1 MAAAFDLMS
10 TYAQLRDDGT
20 ALVTEGGN
28 AFWSTLDSR
37 PELHGGR
44 LLGATQQTKDW
55 PHWEMHPAGDEILI
69 LMSGAFALQI
79 ERADGGI
86 DTIEMRAGS
95 TCVVPK
101 GLWHRGLARE
111 PGTLVF
117 ITPGA
122 GTQHR
127 AVT

>member
-1 MAAAFDLMS
+1 MAEAFDLMS
-10 TYAQLRDDGT
+10 TYAQLRDDGS
-20 ALVTEGGN
+20 ALVTAGGD
-28 AFWSTLDSR
+28 AFWSSLDAR

-44 LLGATQQTKDW
+44 LLGATAQTTDW

-69 LMSGAFALQI
+69 LMSGAFALLI
-79 ERADGGI
+79 ERADGVV

-95 TCVVPK
+95 TCVVPR

-111 PGTLVF
+111 PGQLIF

-127 AVT
+127 PVA

>member
-1 MAAAFDLMS
+1 MADAFDLIR
-10 TYAQLRDDGT
+10 TYAQLRDDGS
-20 ALVTEGGN
+20 ALVTEGGD

-44 LLGATQQTKDW
+44 LLGATAQTGDW
-55 PHWEMHPAGDEILI
+55 PHWEMHPTGDEILI

-79 ERADGGI
+79 ERADGAI
-86 DTIEMRAGS
+86 DTIEMCAGS

-111 PGTLVF
+111 PGRLVF

-127 AVT
+127 AV

>member
-1 MAAAFDLMS
+1 MATGFDLMS
-10 TYAQLRDDGT
+10 TYAQLRDDGS
-20 ALVTEGGN
+20 ALVVEGGD
-28 AFWSTLDSR
+28 AFWATLGSR

-44 LLGATQQTKDW
+44 LLGCTKQTSDW

-69 LMSGAFALQI
+69 LISGAFDLQV
-79 ERADGGI
+79 ERADGMVE
-86 DTIEMRAGS
+86 TIEMRAGK

-111 PGTLVF
+111 PGNLVF
-117 ITPGA
+117 ITPGQ

-127 AVT
+127 PV

>member
-1 MAAAFDLMS
+1 MAMTFNLMS
-10 TYAQLRDDGT
+10 TYAQLRDDGS
-20 ALVTEGGN
+20 ALVTEGGD
-28 AFWSTLDSR
+28 AFWSTLDGR

-44 LLGATQQTKDW
+44 LLGATAQTGDW
-55 PHWEMHPAGDEILI
+55 PHWEMHPAGDEVLI

-79 ERADGGI
+79 ERADGAI
-86 DTIEMRAGS
+86 DTIEMHAGS

-111 PGTLVF
+111 PGELVF

-127 AVT
+127 AAG

>member
-1 MAAAFDLMS
+1 MADAFDLMR
-10 TYAQLRDDGT
+10 TYAQLRDDGS
-20 ALVTEGGN
+20 ALVTEGGD
-28 AFWSTLDSR
+28 AFWSALDSR

-44 LLGATQQTKDW
+44 LLGATAQIGDW
-55 PHWEMHPAGDEILI
+55 PHWEMHPAGDEVLI

-79 ERADGGI
+79 ERADGAV

-101 GLWHRGLARE
+101 GPWHRGLARE
-111 PGTLVF
+111 PGRLVF

-127 AVT
+127 AV

>member
-1 MAAAFDLMS
+1 MADAFDLMS
-10 TYAQLRDDGT
+10 TYAQLREDGT
-20 ALVTEGGN
+20 ALVIEGGN
-28 AFWSTLDSR
+28 AFWSSLASR

-44 LLGATQQTKDW
+44 LLGATAQTKDW

-69 LMSGAFALQI
+69 LMSGAFGLQV
-79 ERADGGI
+79 EHADGRVE
-86 DTIEMRAGS
+86 TIEMRAGS

-101 GLWHRGLARE
+101 GLWHRGMARE
-111 PGTLVF
+111 PGELVF

-127 AVT
+127 PVS

>member
-1 MAAAFDLMS
+1 MADAFDLMS
-10 TYAQLRDDGT
+10 TYAQLRDDGS

-28 AFWSTLDSR
+28 AFWSSLASR

-44 LLGATQQTKDW
+44 LLGATAQTQDW

-69 LMSGAFALQI
+69 LMSGAFGLQI
-79 ERADGGI
+79 EHVDGRVE
-86 DTIEMRAGS
+86 TIEMRAGS

-101 GLWHRGLARE
+101 GLWHRGLARA
-111 PGTLVF
+111 PGELVF

-127 AVT
+127 AVG

>member
-1 MAAAFDLMS
+1 MTGAFDLMS
-10 TYAQLRDDGT
+10 TYAQLRDDGS
-20 ALVTEGGN
+20 ALVTEGGD

-44 LLGATQQTKDW
+44 LLGATAQTKDW

-79 ERADGGI
+79 ERADGGV

-95 TCVVPK
+95 TCVVPR
-101 GLWHRGLARE
+101 GQWHRGLARE

-127 AVT
+127 AVA

>member
-1 MAAAFDLMS
+1 MVGAFDLMS
-10 TYAQLRDDGT
+10 AYAQLCDDGT
-20 ALVTEGGN
+20 ALVVEGGD
-28 AFWSTLDSR
+28 AFWSTLASR
-37 PELHGGR
+37 PELHAGR
-44 LLGATQQTKDW
+44 LLGATAQTKNW

-69 LMSGAFALQI
+69 LMSGAFGLQI
-79 ERADGGI
+79 ERADGVVE
-86 DTIEMRAGS
+86 TIEMRAGS

-127 AVT
+127 AAS